1 MARIGEV
8 IAEALKTLAPQ
19 YKLVEGEVISW
30 YPKTALVRT
39 RDGRVIRATN
49 PLGSRADKAKVLVA
63 ISRDRDKLVATIVG
77 VR

>member
-8 IAEALKTLAPQ
+8 IAKALEALAPQ
-19 YKLVEGEVISW
+19 YELVEGEVISW
-30 YPKTALVRT
+30 YPKTAIVLT

-63 ISRDRDKLVATIVG
+63 ISRNRTNPVATIVG